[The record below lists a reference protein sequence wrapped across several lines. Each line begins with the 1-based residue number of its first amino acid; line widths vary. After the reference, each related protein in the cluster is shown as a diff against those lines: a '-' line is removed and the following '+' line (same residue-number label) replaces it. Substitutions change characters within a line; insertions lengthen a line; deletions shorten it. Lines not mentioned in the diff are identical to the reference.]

1 MKNEISLTDALS
13 IINRKAKDGSAFP
26 FDVSVRTLN
35 RNSKTGG
42 KLKVYNNVKLLIN
55 ENSKN
60 QTGAK
65 LLDNVLVAQ
74 TVKRNP
80 NHWSNRTRN
89 IVLATGEIRKLR
101 FRLIIDINNQK
112 VVY

>member
-1 MKNEISLTDALS
+1 MKNEISLSEALS

-42 KLKVYNNVKLLIN
+42 KLINYKGAKLLIN

-60 QTGAK
+60 KTGSK
-65 LLDNVLVAQ
+65 LLDNVLVAE

-80 NHWSNRTRN
+80 NHWENRTRN
-89 IVLATGEIRKLR
+89 ILLPNGEKRKLR